1 MKLNTPRWWYSR
13 DRRHAPMTRMMLKP
27 ASWLWAGVTARRI
40 ARATPVSDVVAEE
53 GLTVVLVTH
62 DARIAAYADRE
73 VVLVSGAAANE
84 EFFRAPEEDLD
95 QAAAYPF
102 MTPVF
107 GEGVV
112 FDASP
117 EERSKAIHNAALEGP
132 HMKQHAVTI
141 PNEVERIIADWGDEG
156 EIDLLDFFADR
167 LKVQQRE
174 AGVRHDLIDAVFA
187 LPGQDDLL
195 MVVRRVEA
203 LGT

>member
-1 MKLNTPRWWYSR
+1 MTALTKPRRVSGGDGEHGHLDELATDPISLFWRVR
-13 DRRHAPMTRMMLKP
+13 DEC
-27 ASWLWAGVTARRI
+27 G
-40 ARATPVSDVVAEE
+40 DV
-53 GLTVVLVTH
+53 GLFQL
-62 DARIAAYADRE
+62 ADRE

-117 EERSKAIHNAALEGP
+117 EERSKAIHNSALKGP

-141 PNEVERIIADWGDEG
+141 PNEVERIIAQWGDEG
-156 EIDLLDFFADR
+156 EIDLLEFFGE
-167 LKVQQRE
+167 LTLYTLS
-174 AGVRHDLIDAVFA
+174 LIHISE
-187 LPGQDDLL
+187 PT
-195 MVVRRVEA
+195 RPY
-203 LGT
+203 